1 MSISPKDFY
10 NDLVH
15 HDINFFTGVPDS
27 LLKNFCGYVE
37 DNVKKTHHIIAANEG
52 NAIAIASGH
61 YLATNKIPLVYM
73 QNSGLGNAINPLLSL
88 CDPDV
93 YSIPMI
99 ILIGWRGEPGVK
111 DEPQHVKQ
119 GKVQKELLDT
129 LDIPYECI
137 SKDEKNINEKI
148 SKCVS
153 LARNESRPV
162 AILARKGAFEKY
174 VIKNNNNSNNTMS
187 REDAL
192 NVIIENINQKYIIV
206 STTGKT
212 SREIFEIR
220 EKRSESHSKDF
231 LTVGSMGHCSSIALG
246 IALSR
251 PEQEVVCI
259 DGDGSLLMHLGSIT
273 ALVDFKP
280 KNLKYILINNNVHE
294 SVGGQRTV
302 ASELNIFNIISS
314 ISKND
319 CIVANTIDDLKT
331 LLPEFM
337 AKKQLSFLEINVYPG
352 SRDDLG
358 RPTIKPIENK
368 INFMNAIEKNAK
380 KSW

>member
-10 NDLVH
+10 NDLAH

-37 DNVKKTHHIIAANEG
+37 DNVKRINHIIAANEG

-119 GKVQKELLDT
+119 GKVQKDLLDT

-137 SKDEKNINEKI
+137 SKDEKNINGKI

-153 LARNESRPV
+153 LARNKSRPV
-162 AILARKGAFEKY
+162 AILVRKGTFEKY
-174 VIKNNNNSNNTMS
+174 VIKNNNNSNNIMS

-192 NVIIENINQKYIIV
+192 NLIIKNINQKAIIV

-302 ASELNIFNIISS
+302 ASELNIFNIVSS

-319 CIVANTIDDLKT
+319 CIVANTTDDLKK
-331 LLPEFM
+331 LLPDFM
-337 AKKQLSFLEINVYPG
+337 DKKELSFLEINVYPG

-368 INFMNAIEKNAK
+368 VNLMKVIEKNAE
-380 KSW
+380 KS

>member
-1 MSISPKDFY
+1 MSINPEGLY
-10 NDLVH
+10 NEF
-15 HDINFFTGVPDS
+15 INNGISFFTGVPDS
-27 LLKNFCGYVE
+27 LLKNFCGYIE
-37 DNVKKTHHIIAANEG
+37 DNVKKTNHIIAANEG

-99 ILIGWRGEPGVK
+99 ILIGWRGEPGVN
-111 DEPQHVKQ
+111 DEPQHIKQ
-119 GKVQKELLDT
+119 GKVQKELLET

-137 SKDEKNINEKI
+137 SKDEKNINGKI

-153 LARNESRPV
+153 LARKESRPV
-162 AILARKGAFEKY
+162 AILARKGTFEKY
-174 VIKNNNNSNNTMS
+174 VIKSKNNSNNTMS

-192 NVIIENINQKYIIV
+192 NVIIENINQKSIIV

-302 ASELNIFNIISS
+302 AGELNIFSIVSS

-319 CIVANTIDDLKT
+319 CIVARTIDDLKN
-331 LLPEFM
+331 LLPDFM
-337 AKKQLSFLEINVYPG
+337 AKKELSFLEINVYPG

-368 INFMNAIEKNAK
+368 ANLMKAIEKNAK
-380 KSW
+380 KS

>member
-37 DNVKKTHHIIAANEG
+37 DNVKRTHHIIAANEG

-137 SKDEKNINEKI
+137 SKDEKNINGKI

-162 AILARKGAFEKY
+162 VILARKGTFEEY
-174 VIKNNNNSNNTMS
+174 VIKNENNSNNTMS

-192 NVIIENINQKYIIV
+192 NVIIENINQKSIMV

-220 EKRSESHSKDF
+220 EKRSQSHSKDF

-273 ALVDFKP
+273 ALVDYKP

-302 ASELNIFNIISS
+302 ASELNIFSIISS

-337 AKKQLSFLEINVYPG
+337 AKKQLSFLEVNVYPG

-368 INFMNAIEKNAK
+368 ANLMKAIENNAK
-380 KSW
+380 KR

>member
-1 MSISPKDFY
+1 MAIQPKEFY
-10 NDLVH
+10 NQLSDH
-15 HDINFFTGVPDS
+15 GINFFCGVPDS
-27 LLKNFCGYVE
+27 LLKNFCGYIE
-37 DNVKKTHHIIAANEG
+37 DNVKKTNHIIAANEG

-61 YLATNKIPLVYM
+61 YLATNNLPLVYM

-119 GKVQKELLDT
+119 GKVQEELLNV
-129 LDIPYECI
+129 LNIPYECI
-137 SKDEKNINEKI
+137 SSDEKNFTKKI
-148 SKCVS
+148 SKCTQ
-153 LARNESRPV
+153 LAKKESRPV
-162 AILARKGAFEKY
+162 VILARKGTFASYEIKTKNLSTS
-174 VIKNNNNSNNTMS
+174 VIS
-187 REDAL
+187 REDVL
-192 NVIIENINQKYIIV
+192 CKIIANLNQKSIIV

-220 EKRSESHSKDF
+220 KNNNQTHDHDF

-251 PEQEVVCI
+251 PDQQIVCI
-259 DGDGSLLMHLGSIT
+259 DGDGSLLMHLGAIS
-273 ALVDFKP
+273 ALIELTP
-280 KNLKYILINNNVHE
+280 KNLKYILLNNNVHE

-302 ASELNIFNIISS
+302 AGNLDIFKMISS
-314 ISKND
+314 VTKND
-319 CIVANTIDDLKT
+319 CISTNTLESLSD
-331 LLPEFM
+331 LLPNFLR
-337 AKKQLSFLEINVYPG
+337 KQELSFLEVNIFPG
-352 SRDDLG
+352 SRDNLG

-368 INFMNAIEKNAK
+368 IKFMSVIDKNVK
-380 KSW
+380 KNQ

>member
-1 MSISPKDFY
+1 MAISSEKLY
-10 NDLVH
+10 NELINH
-15 HDINFFTGVPDS
+15 GINFFTGVPDS
-27 LLKNFCGYVE
+27 LLKNFCGYIE
-37 DNVKKTHHIIAANEG
+37 DNVKKTSHIIAANEG

-153 LARNESRPV
+153 LARKESRPV
-162 AILARKGAFEKY
+162 AILARKGTFEKY
-174 VIKNNNNSNNTMS
+174 IIKNKNNSNNIMS

-192 NVIIENINQKYIIV
+192 NVIIENINQKSIMV

-220 EKRSESHSKDF
+220 EKRRESHSKDF

-319 CIVANTIDDLKT
+319 CFQASTIDDLKT
-331 LLPEFM
+331 LLPKFM
-337 AKKQLSFLEINVYPG
+337 AKKQLSFLEVNVYPG

-368 INFMNAIEKNAK
+368 INLMNAIEKNAE
-380 KSW
+380 KSL

>member
-10 NDLVH
+10 NDLVQ

-37 DNVKKTHHIIAANEG
+37 DNVKKPHHIIAANEG
-52 NAIAIASGH
+52 NAIAIASG
-61 YLATNKIPLVYM
+61 YNLATNKIPLVYM

-153 LARNESRPV
+153 IARKESRPV
-162 AILARKGAFEKY
+162 AILARKGTFEKY
-174 VIKNNNNSNNTMS
+174 VIKNKNNSNNTMS

-192 NVIIENINQKYIIV
+192 NVIIENINQKSIMV

-220 EKRSESHSKDF
+220 EKRRESHSKDF

-319 CIVANTIDDLKT
+319 CIVASTIDDLKT

-380 KSW
+380 KSR